1 MAEWQARPRAFAP
14 QGGQMNDAHGCPHH
28 PEERQTYCCATCGRP
43 FCERCQEGINA
54 GDPRCPNCFAA
65 EAPLLADAADWTD
78 WPDLL

>member
-1 MAEWQARPRAFAP
+1 MAEWQVRPRAFAP
-14 QGGQMNDAHGCPHH
+14 QGGQMNDAHCCPHH